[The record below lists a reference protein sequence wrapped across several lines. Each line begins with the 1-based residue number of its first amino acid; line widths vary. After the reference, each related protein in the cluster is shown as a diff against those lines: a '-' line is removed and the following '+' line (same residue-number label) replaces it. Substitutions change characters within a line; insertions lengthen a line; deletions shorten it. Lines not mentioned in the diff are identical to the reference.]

1 MSKRCI
7 NCGAE
12 LPDHAKFCNKCGA
25 TVPEQNSALFCPK
38 CGAKLESGTKF
49 CGSCGTPIGGAANTA
64 SAGTGTYT
72 QDQTGNPQP
81 ITDFSMVR
89 PKKKNWTKVL
99 AGIGIVVVILFV
111 IGILSEDKAS
121 SIVQN
126 GTLDDYSDKTVGEAF
141 EERFLKGSWSSEN
154 SGDITYVTFTGY
166 DSDTVTD
173 WEIVFKV
180 LDNRFRVESIA
191 VDGKYYTDALSIS
204 ALLEYVY
211 TGNTDSLLGYAF
223 LQALFS

>member
-49 CGSCGTPIGGAANTA
+49 CGSCGTPIGGAADTT

-72 QDQTGNPQP
+72 QDQTGKPQP

-111 IGILSEDKAS
+111 IGILSED
-121 SIVQN
+121 I
-126 GTLDDYSDKTVGEAF
+126 LRAF
-141 EERFLKGSWSSEN
+141 RR
-154 SGDITYVTFTGY
+154 IC
-166 DSDTVTD
+166 
-173 WEIVFKV
+173 
-180 LDNRFRVESIA
+180 
-191 VDGKYYTDALSIS
+191 ALRSRRGRWPMR
-204 ALLEYVY
+204 
-211 TGNTDSLLGYAF
+211 TTNWTAF
-223 LQALFS
+223 AQQSHTI